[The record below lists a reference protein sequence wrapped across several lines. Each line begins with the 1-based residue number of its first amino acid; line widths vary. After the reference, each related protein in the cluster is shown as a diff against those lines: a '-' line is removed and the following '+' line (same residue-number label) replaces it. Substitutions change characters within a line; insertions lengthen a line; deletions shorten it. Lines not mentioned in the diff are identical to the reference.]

1 MASILNVDQI
11 NNAAGTSGIALD
23 ASTGKASFP
32 NSVTIP
38 NGATMPAGSVVQVQ
52 RVQDAGIS
60 IAVSTDAWTTFFTL
74 NLTATAGNIVYVSSV
89 VPVRGSGT
97 SGYSL
102 SLMRILAGGT
112 NVWGSGFAG
121 DNNYSTINEPL
132 THMPISA
139 SWVWTGSGSNTQT
152 ISVQGST
159 YNSVQ
164 KFFGTNNQATYTTTP
179 TFTFM
184 EIAQ

>member
-1 MASILNVDQI
+1 MSTLYVDTI
-11 NNAAGTSGIALD
+11 NEKTSGN
-23 ASTGKASFP
+23 G
-32 NSVTIP
+32 VQIP
-38 NGATMPAGSVVQVQ
+38 GHVVQVQ
-52 RVQDAGIS
+52 RVQNTGIN
-60 IAVSTDAWTTFFTL
+60 IRLSTSTMTTFFTF
-74 NLTATAGNIVYVSSV
+74 NLTATAGNIVHVSSV
-89 VPVRGSGT
+89 VPTRGSGT

-102 SLMRILAGGT
+102 ALMRILAGGT
-112 NVWGSGFAG
+112 SVWFSGYAG
-121 DNNYSTINEPL
+121 DNNASTTQEPL
-132 THMPISA
+132 THIPISA

-152 ISVQGST
+152 IYVQGST

>member
-11 NNAAGTSGIALD
+11 NNAAGTGAITID
-23 ASTGKASFP
+23 ASTGKPSFP

-52 RVQDAGIS
+52 RVQNAGIS
-60 IAVSTDAWTTFFTL
+60 IAVATATWTDFFTFS
-74 NLTATAGNIVYVSSV
+74 LTATAGNIIHVSSV

-112 NVWGSGFAG
+112 VVWHSGYAG
-121 DNNYSTINEPL
+121 DNNASTTQEPL
-132 THMPISA
+132 TNMPISE

-152 ISVQGST
+152 IYVQGST